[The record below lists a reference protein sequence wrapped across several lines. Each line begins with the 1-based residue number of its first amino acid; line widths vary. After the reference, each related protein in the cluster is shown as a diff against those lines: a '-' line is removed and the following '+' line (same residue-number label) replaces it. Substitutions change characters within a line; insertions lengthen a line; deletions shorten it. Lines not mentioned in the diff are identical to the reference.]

1 MNENVFNDFL
11 IGMWK
16 WVVYAIK
23 AYLPYGLYF
32 VHIVEAFVHVGYET
46 NSWIH
51 NWPYTTQLY
60 MSKLL
65 VCSI

>member
-11 IGMWK
+11 IGMWN

-51 NWPYTTQLY
+51 N
-60 MSKLL
+60 
-65 VCSI
+65 